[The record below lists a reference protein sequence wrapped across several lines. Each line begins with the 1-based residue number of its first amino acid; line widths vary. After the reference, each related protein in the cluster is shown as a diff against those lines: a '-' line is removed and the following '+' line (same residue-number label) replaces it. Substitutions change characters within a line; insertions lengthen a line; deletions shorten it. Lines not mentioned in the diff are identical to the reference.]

1 MTEANV
7 LAGYDLVIF
16 DLDGVVYLDRD
27 PIPGAVDAVNGIVSG
42 GLPVAY
48 ATNNASRRAGAV
60 AELLTSLGVHARADE
75 VITAAHASAVLL
87 ASRLPA
93 GSPVLVVGGPA
104 LAAEVTDAGL
114 APVTNADDKPSAVVQ
129 GYDAKVGWADLA
141 EGCVAVRAGA
151 WWVATNADRTLP
163 SPRGPL
169 PGNGSLVAALATALG
184 RQPDDIVGKPAPA
197 LFTTA
202 AGRVGATR
210 PLVVGDRLDTDIA
223 GAVNAGYDG
232 LLVLTGVSTP
242 ADVMAAPEGMRP
254 TWIAADL
261 TALHGRGLA
270 ARVPIKNG
278 ESTECGG
285 WTARRSDAGL
295 ILTGDGPPAAALAA
309 LAALAWAQDRPPAVT
324 AEGSAAEA
332 ALSALRLAG

>member
-1 MTEANV
+1 MTEADP

-27 PIPGAVDAVNGIVSG
+27 PIPGAVEAVNGIVAG

-48 ATNNASRRAGAV
+48 ATNNASRRADAV
-60 AELLTSLGVHARADE
+60 AALLTSLGVHARAEE
-75 VITAAHASAVLL
+75 VVTAAHASAALL

-93 GSPVLVVGGPA
+93 GSHVLVVGGPA

-114 APVTNADDKPSAVVQ
+114 VSVAKADDKPVAVVQ

-184 RQPDDIVGKPAPA
+184 REPDDVVGKPAPA

-202 AGRVGATR
+202 AGRVGAAR
-210 PLVVGDRLDTDIA
+210 PLVVGDRLDTDMA

-242 ADVMAAPEGMRP
+242 ADVLAAPEGTRP
-254 TWIAADL
+254 TWIATDL

-270 ARVPIKNG
+270 ARVPPRN
-278 ESTECGG
+278 EAAECGG
-285 WTARRSDAGL
+285 WTARRADAAL
-295 ILTGDGPPAAALAA
+295 LLAGDGPPAAALAA
-309 LAALAWAQDRPPAVT
+309 LAALAWAEGRVPAVT
-324 AEGSAAEA
+324 AEGAAAEA
-332 ALSALRLAG
+332 ALRALRLAG